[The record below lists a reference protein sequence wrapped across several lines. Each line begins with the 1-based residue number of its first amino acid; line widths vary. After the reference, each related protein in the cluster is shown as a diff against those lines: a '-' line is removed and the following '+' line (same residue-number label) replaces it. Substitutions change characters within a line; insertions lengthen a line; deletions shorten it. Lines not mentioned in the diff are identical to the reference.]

1 MPMNDTLKLYETYGD
16 RITIGAIETDP
27 YDPATAS
34 EEEQRAAARR
44 FVEKFSKEGKVA
56 VFSAFYNKPGMLTPA
71 FREELYK
78 ASRIRYTH

>member
-1 MPMNDTLKLYETYGD
+1 MRKSRE
-16 RITIGAIETDP
+16 
-27 YDPATAS
+27 
-34 EEEQRAAARR
+34 AAARR
-44 FVEKFSKEGKVA
+44 FLEKFSKEGKVA

>member
-1 MPMNDTLKLYETYGD
+1 MIPLPPVRKSRELL
-16 RITIGAIETDP
+16 
-27 YDPATAS
+27 PAV
-34 EEEQRAAARR
+34 